1 MATHSSILE
10 NSTDC
15 IVRGVAKGQTRLS
28 DFYFH
33 FSLWYFMCFQR
44 TLWFPCPHLSCYIV
58 KVYGQLLPLNN
69 RLHRQRHVYHVHN
82 RITEHNDWHTVCAQ
96 NLCQINKSASFI
108 HILPRGYSQRRP
120 RVGCTLKFFD
130 SKNIPYLHKEHGLIY
145 VLSLIKFIHFQW
157 KNIAIFCIHIQYCYS
172 MLTFL
177 EEKCIFMLCLM
188 KSLFLQNAN
197 GNSCYLNFIFFQY
210 FSIDLSFLNFNL

>member
-1 MATHSSILE
+1 LCPLGKISPPLLNPVLVFHRASLIAQLVKNLPAIQGPWFDSWVGKSSCRRDRLPTAVFLGFPCGSAGKESTCNAGDLVWEDPLEKGMATHSSILE

-15 IVRGVAKGQTRLS
+15 IVRGVAKSRTRLS

-44 TLWFPCPHLSCYIV
+44 TLCFPCPHLSCYIV

-82 RITEHNDWHTVCAQ
+82 CITEHNDWHTVCPQ

-108 HILPRGYSQRRP
+108 HILPRRYSQRRP
-120 RVGCTLKFFD
+120 RVGCTLKFF
-130 SKNIPYLHKEHGLIY
+130 
-145 VLSLIKFIHFQW
+145 
-157 KNIAIFCIHIQYCYS
+157 
-172 MLTFL
+172 
-177 EEKCIFMLCLM
+177 
-188 KSLFLQNAN
+188 
-197 GNSCYLNFIFFQY
+197 
-210 FSIDLSFLNFNL
+210 